1 MATATEEG
9 SSTVIGKEKATLRN
23 LRAVA
28 LCSLLQG
35 QVILALQSIS

>member
-1 MATATEEG
+1 MAMATEEG
-9 SSTVIGKEKATLRN
+9 SSTITGKEKATLRN

-35 QVILALQSIS
+35 RVIRALRSVS